1 MKRGLVLTIAGILCL
16 CGCSRREQPRKPDA
30 TCEITWVVEEEIPAG
45 NVKAVNDLLQKKG
58 YDLSLTFLRID
69 GDPTGENPD
78 KYRNELGQLATEK
91 KADIASLGWGY
102 VNAPGSCSEFL
113 RKGYSYTLDDWL
125 ETKEGKKVFELYDQE
140 IWDTCRID
148 GKIVAFPNESQ
159 VVGPAT
165 VVGFN
170 ENYVSKEQVDQWDG
184 SWKDLFRL
192 MQEITLPEDV
202 YMVSGYPTIDG
213 FMDAK
218 AGEDYLLQDKLVY
231 DLQQKQFTHLFDV
244 EEFYEYLCFLHQCWE
259 EKYMFDV
266 YMDRD
271 ELSSEIWDSMEQG
284 NYAVDI
290 LADANRPE
298 DHVIYVEAPSYL
310 IENNLGTQTIVLKD
324 SPHVEESLR
333 LLAALRTDDEL
344 ANALVCGQEGQDYSL
359 NDEGKIEGGTGIAG
373 VYLNLADGILPDA
386 GSPWDDFR
394 AHKKSLLQSDK
405 RISSGIAGFYPDYS
419 AVRQEMTDYLQ
430 ILGEYENCWQD
441 KDFKQK
447 YQEGKEK
454 LDKQAKPLLDEVQKQ
469 LEEWRGN
476 Q

>member
-1 MKRGLVLTIAGILCL
+1 MKRGLVLTVVGILCL
-16 CGCSRREQPRKPDA
+16 CGCSRREQPRKSDA
-30 TCEITWVVEEEIPAG
+30 VCEITWVVEEEIPAG
-45 NVKAVNDLLQKKG
+45 NVKAVNELLQKKG
-58 YDLSLTFLRID
+58 YDLSLTFLRVD
-69 GDPTGENPD
+69 GDLTGEDPD
-78 KYRNELGQLATEK
+78 RYRNELGGLATEK
-91 KADIASLGWGY
+91 KADIASLGWEY
-102 VNAPGSCSEFL
+102 VNAPGSGSDFL
-113 RKGYSYTLDDWL
+113 RKGYSYILDDWL
-125 ETKEGKKVFELYDQE
+125 ETKEGKEVFDLYDQE
-140 IWDTCRID
+140 IWDTCRI
-148 GKIVAFPNESQ
+148 GGNIVAFPNESQ

-170 ENYVSKEQVDQWDG
+170 ENYVSKEQADQWDG

-192 MQEITLPEDV
+192 MQEITLPKDV

-218 AGEDYLLQDKLVY
+218 AGEDYLLQDELVY
-231 DLQQKQFTHLFDV
+231 DLQRKQFTHLFDV
-244 EEFYEYLCFLHQCWE
+244 AEFYEYLYFLHRCWE
-259 EKYMFDV
+259 EKFMFDV
-266 YMDRD
+266 YMGRD
-271 ELSSEIWDSMEQG
+271 ELSAEIWDSMWQG

-290 LADANRPE
+290 MADANRPE

-310 IENNLGTQTIVLKD
+310 IENNLGTKTIVLKD

-333 LLAALRTDDEL
+333 LLVALRTDDEL
-344 ANALVCGQEGQDYSL
+344 ANALVCGREGQDYTL
-359 NDEGKIEGGTGIAG
+359 NEEGKIEGGTGITG
-373 VYLNLADGILPDA
+373 VYLNLADGILPDVE
-386 GSPWDDFR
+386 SPWDDFR

-430 ILGEYENCWQD
+430 ILDEYENCWQD

-454 LDKQAKPLLDEVQKQ
+454 LDKQAKTLLDEVQKQ